1 MDYVNVGAAIFG
13 GMKDKPNPIG
23 AIKMLMKKDKKDE

>member
-1 MDYVNVGAAIFG
+1 MDYVNVGAAVFG

-23 AIKMLMKKDKKDE
+23 LIRMLTKKDKKDE